1 MHAAVRGVSH
11 VSGCREADADLD
23 MAFPCW
29 VRGGRYSVS
38 ACIGGWTVDSIYSVS
53 FPALGDGLH

>member
-23 MAFPCW
+23 MAVPGRARRGRVW
-29 VRGGRYSVS
+29 VSV
-38 ACIGGWTVDSIYSVS
+38 CVCGWTLDSIYSVS
-53 FPALGDGLH
+53 FPALGVGFY